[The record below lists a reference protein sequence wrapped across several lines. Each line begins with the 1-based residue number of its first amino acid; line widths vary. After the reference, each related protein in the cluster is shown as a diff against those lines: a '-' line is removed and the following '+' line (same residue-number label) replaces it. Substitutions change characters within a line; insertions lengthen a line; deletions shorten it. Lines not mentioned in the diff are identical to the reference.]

1 MPPVDLRREP
11 AGQIPAN
18 VTTTVTLPRSGETI
32 EPGSG
37 TRDFAVTAA
46 RGGLEP

>member
-1 MPPVDLRREP
+1 MRPVDPRRELT
-11 AGQIPAN
+11 GRIPAN

-46 RGGLEP
+46 RGGLQP